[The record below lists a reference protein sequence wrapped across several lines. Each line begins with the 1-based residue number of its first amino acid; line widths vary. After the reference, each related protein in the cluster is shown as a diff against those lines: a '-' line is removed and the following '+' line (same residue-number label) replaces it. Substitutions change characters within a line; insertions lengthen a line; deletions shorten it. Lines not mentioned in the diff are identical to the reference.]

1 MINLPNIMIVGLTGI
16 SGAGKSTVCGILRKG
31 GFEII
36 DCDGIAR
43 DVADNRGFLSEL
55 QTRFNADV
63 LNADGTLNRAETAR
77 LIFNDKGKL
86 HLYNSIIFPYIIYDI
101 IGRIRSSAKDTVL
114 DAPTLFDCGID
125 MICNKIIGV
134 ISNREIC
141 AKRIILRD
149 RITEEKALERLSIQK
164 NEDFFKTNC
173 DYIIENNGELSELV
187 SITENTVN
195 KLKGLT

>member
-1 MINLPNIMIVGLTGI
+1 MIVGLTGI

-101 IGRIRSSAKDTVL
+101 IGRIRSSSKDTVL

-149 RITEEKALERLSIQK
+149 RITEEKALERLSIQE

>member
-43 DVADNRGFLSEL
+43 EIADNRRFLSEL

-141 AKRIILRD
+141 RRKSPRTLVNTEKRGFFQDELRLYN
-149 RITEEKALERLSIQK
+149 RKQRRTFGACFNHRKHRKQTERL
-164 NEDFFKTNC
+164 D
-173 DYIIENNGELSELV
+173 IE
-187 SITENTVN
+187 
-195 KLKGLT
+195 